1 MKTFKLAAVV
11 VAMIAATTNIN
22 AQENTGASVE
32 YDFTAVTE
40 TGDTA
45 TIDMSYIDLADAFGG
60 KPYDVKFKD
69 GEPKAT
75 VITGWSIGAKAGMNS
90 YGGAQYGAFV
100 QNYFGWGHISVNAEI
115 GEKMEIDKSL
125 NQQFRS
131 LGASVDFAFT
141 LAHFGG

>member
-11 VAMIAATTNIN
+11 VAMIAATTNIS

-45 TIDMSYIDLADAFGG
+45 AIDMSYIYLADAFGG
-60 KPYDVKFKD
+60 QPYDVKFKD

-75 VITGWSIGAKAGMNS
+75 VITGWSIGAKAGINS
-90 YGGAQYGAFV
+90 YGALNMVLSYRITSAGDT
-100 QNYFGWGHISVNAEI
+100 SVSTP
-115 GEKMEIDKSL
+115 K
-125 NQQFRS
+125 
-131 LGASVDFAFT
+131 
-141 LAHFGG
+141 LAKKWK